1 MCVPISFSSLLMTI
15 DLHLA
20 FGRVNGYKINPNQEL
35 IAIGVT
41 NTIGTCIVVLIP
53 KTDATFNILLPTV

>member
-1 MCVPISFSSLLMTI
+1 MTI

>member
-1 MCVPISFSSLLMTI
+1 MCVPINFSYLLMTI

-20 FGRVNGYKINPNQEL
+20 FGKVNGYKIDPNQEL

-41 NTIGTCIVVLIP
+41 NTIGTCIVVFIP
-53 KTDATFNILLPTV
+53 KTDVTFNILLPTV